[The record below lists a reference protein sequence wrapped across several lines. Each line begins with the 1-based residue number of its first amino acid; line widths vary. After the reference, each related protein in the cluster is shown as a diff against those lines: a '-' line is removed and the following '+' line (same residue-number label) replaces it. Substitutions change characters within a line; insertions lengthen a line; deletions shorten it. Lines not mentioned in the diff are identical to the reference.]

1 MSRWG
6 ENPLEKY
13 EEWDVTVPSI
23 PPRSRLFHLEPI
35 GIGTPYVE
43 SLTSYFIRLAEVHHV
58 FPGMLMK
65 KVVEPL
71 VRDYSQQKGMRNY
84 YRISGNRSN
93 LLNAIGS
100 PAITT
105 VHDLEQLTLR
115 AGLRNLTLLNWAEV
129 LSIRNLVRQVKAW
142 CPICYQ
148 EWRTRGEIV
157 YDPLLWVLEPVT
169 MCMRHHC
176 RLSTRCPHQGCQ
188 QSVPLLAWRS
198 RPGCCAFCQRW
209 LGMTSGMSSTSAS
222 DLKEV
227 EVMWQ
232 QWVMDNIGNLLALT
246 PMIELPPARKQVHDK
261 LALAIQHVSKGN
273 VASFARSLGV
283 NKTRVKGWLTQKNL
297 LDIEALLH
305 VCYFLGCSLGE
316 FLLED
321 ALTYQLREVNRFP
334 LETLRKGTSVQT
346 NRATV
351 WQILEKTLT
360 TEEDPPPSVQE
371 MARRLNCNTRVLYE
385 CHPTACNGI
394 ATRYKEYIRRQ
405 AKERVQ
411 LHRDEVRRVSLAL
424 RTAGAP
430 ISYSNVYRGL
440 SRPVRIPW
448 KEFLDHLNE
457 IRRELGEET

>member
-1 MSRWG
+1 
-6 ENPLEKY
+6 LERY
-13 EEWDVTVPSI
+13 EEWDVTI
-23 PPRSRLFHLEPI
+23 PPLPSRSRLYRLEPI
-35 GIGTPYVE
+35 GSGTPYVE

-71 VRDYSQQKGMRNY
+71 VRDYSQQKDLHHY
-84 YRISGNRSN
+84 YTASGNQSN
-93 LLNAIGS
+93 SLNAIGS
-100 PAITT
+100 PAIAMIH
-105 VHDLEQLTLR
+105 VLEQLTLR
-115 AGLRNLTLLNWAEV
+115 AGLRNLTLLNWSEV
-129 LSIRNLVRQVKAW
+129 LSIRNLVRQVRAW

-176 RLSTRCPHQGCQ
+176 RLSTRCPHQSCQ
-188 QSVPLLAWRS
+188 QSLPLLAWRS
-198 RPGCCAFCQRW
+198 RPGCCVLCQRW

-232 QWVMDNIGNLLALT
+232 QWVIDNIGNLLALS
-246 PMIELPPARKQVHDK
+246 PMIELPPARKHVHDK
-261 LALAIQHVSKGN
+261 LALAVRHVSKGN

-283 NKTRVKGWLTQKNL
+283 NKERVKGWLAQKKL
-297 LDIEALLH
+297 LDIEALLY

-316 FLLED
+316 FLFED
-321 ALTYQLREVNRFP
+321 ALTYQLHEVNRFP
-334 LETLRKGTSVQT
+334 LKTLRKGTSVQT

-351 WQILEKTLT
+351 WEILEKTLT
-360 TEEDPPPSVQE
+360 TEEDPPPSVRE
-371 MARRLNCNTRVLYE
+371 MARRLNCNVRILYE

-394 ATRYKEYIRRQ
+394 ATRYREYIRRQ

-411 LHRDEVRRVSLAL
+411 LHRDEIRRVSLAL
-424 RTAGAP
+424 RTAGVP
-430 ISYSNVYRGL
+430 ISYHNVNQRL
-440 SRPVRIPW
+440 SRPGRIPW

-457 IRRELGEET
+457 IRRELGEDT